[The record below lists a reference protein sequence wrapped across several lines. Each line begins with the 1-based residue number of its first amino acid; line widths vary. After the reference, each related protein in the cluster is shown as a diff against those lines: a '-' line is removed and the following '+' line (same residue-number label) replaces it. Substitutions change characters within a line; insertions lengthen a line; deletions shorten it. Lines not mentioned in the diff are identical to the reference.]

1 MAHMTEEEARAADQY
16 YTEHTPRLTGDG
28 KSGFIARHAVQGDTM
43 IFVDDVAAT
52 WLRIR
57 AEAEHKTTTEIIGE
71 LVREKIFAA
80 AEA

>member
-1 MAHMTEEEARAADQY
+1 MARMTEEEAWALDEY
-16 YTEHTPRLTGDG
+16 YTKNSPKLSGDG
-28 KSGFIARHAVQGDTM
+28 KSGFIAKHAAKGDTM

-71 LVREKIFAA
+71 LVREKIFAQTA
-80 AEA
+80 

>member
-1 MAHMTEEEARAADQY
+1 MTEEEAWALDEY
-16 YTEHTPRLTGDG
+16 YTKNSPKLSGDG
-28 KSGFIARHAVQGDTM
+28 KSGFIAKHAAKGDTM

-71 LVREKIFAA
+71 LVREKIFAQPA
-80 AEA
+80 